1 MHFKSIV
8 SVQRPAQRDGT
19 ISRLA
24 DRVRPRTSTPQP
36 PETVQPY
43 RHAPKAHFLLAFI
56 IDNPLAESARKMILY
71 KKSPKASARGCFIL
85 SSRGRRQHGRERSEL
100 SLDILYKMLITR
112 CWINEA

>member
-24 DRVRPRTSTPQP
+24 DRVRPRTSTLQP
-36 PETVQPY
+36 PDSTDSYYYV
-43 RHAPKAHFLLAFI
+43 PKDHFLLAWH

-71 KKSPKASARGCFIL
+71 KKSQKASSPRLFYFIG
-85 SSRGRRQHGRERSEL
+85 RGRRQHGREKRIISGYTL
-100 SLDILYKMLITR
+100 
-112 CWINEA
+112 